1 MFYCASKK
9 SHRKIVH
16 RLNCHHIRQ
25 IHTRGL
31 YLFMSLEEA
40 LLQGYHPCAD
50 CMLQEKAFDSD
61 YRKITDLLSSHSD
74 LHWKLFPSQLTITT
88 PQSGWK
94 ILPHGRVYRLFHR
107 NDNGI
112 SEIGAEM
119 PGYHD
124 QKVHYRDICQ
134 YFTYILEHD
143 AYRKAHPTK
152 PTKKKGSDGY
162 RKQEKK
168 MKAWKKHRQAVDVM
182 KTIDR
187 LTRERIRSAA

>member
-1 MFYCASKK
+1 MFYCASKN

-50 CMLQEKAFDSD
+50 CLTEEKAFDGD
-61 YRKITDLLSSHSD
+61 YRKVRDLLSLHSE
-74 LHWKLFPSQLTITT
+74 LRWKICHDHLQITT
-88 PQSGWK
+88 NASGWK
-94 ILPHGRVYRLFHR
+94 ILPCKHIYRLFHR

-134 YFTYILEHD
+134 YFSYILEHD

-168 MKAWKKHRQAVDVM
+168 LKAWKKHRKATDVM

-187 LTRERIRSAA
+187 LSRVRAAHNA